1 MTEPLNSKKDE
12 PGDALMGQLTDDQK
26 KLLLQALEIVK
37 QQVFSESVKRFRNYL
52 IIAVSLITL
61 FGAISVVGLKT
72 AIKDATVGALREDA
86 SLRQS
91 IKDDAAAKVTKAED
105 LLKQIKAVL
114 ELSKNKQVTETLA
127 TKKELERLLSEL
139 KNKTQEDNLL
149 FERSARELRDL
160 VVELKQLKKLS
171 EDNK

>member
-1 MTEPLNSKKDE
+1 MREPLNSKKDE
-12 PGDALMGQLTDDQK
+12 LSGALMKKLTDDQK

-52 IIAVSLITL
+52 IIAVSLITI

-105 LLKQIKAVL
+105 LLKQITTVL
-114 ELSKNKQVTETLA
+114 ELSKNRQVTETLA
-127 TKKELERLLSEL
+127 TRKELERLLSEL

-160 VVELKQLKKLS
+160 VVELKQLK
-171 EDNK
+171 